1 MAQQKNYKKLVRDHI
16 PAIIQNEHKRT
27 PHTRILSDEEYAPA
41 LLQKLHEEIQE
52 YVQDKNTEELA
63 DILEVV
69 YALARLHNTSPKQLE
84 VLRKAKREKRGGFEN
99 KIYLE
104 FVEE

>member
-1 MAQQKNYKKLVRDHI
+1 MAQQKTYKKLVRDYI
-16 PAIIQNEHKRT
+16 PSIIKNEYKKT

-41 LLQKLHEEIQE
+41 LLQKLHEEVQE

-63 DILEVV
+63 DIIEVV
-69 YALARLHNTSPKQLE
+69 YALARLHNTSPEQLE
-84 VLRKAKREKRGGFEN
+84 TIRKAKREKRGGFEE

>member
-1 MAQQKNYKKLVRDHI
+1 MAQQKTYKKLVRDHI
-16 PAIIQNEHKRT
+16 PTIIRNEYKRT
-27 PHTRILSDEEYAPA
+27 PHTRILSDEEYAVA
-41 LLQKLHEEIQE
+41 LLEKLHEEVQE
-52 YVQDKNTEELA
+52 YVHDKNTEELA

-69 YALARLHNTSPKQLE
+69 YALARLHNTSPEQLE
-84 VLRKAKREKRGGFEN
+84 MIRKAKREKRGGFEE

>member
-1 MAQQKNYKKLVRDHI
+1 MAQQKIYKKLVRDHI
-16 PAIIQNEHKRT
+16 PTIIRNEYKKT
-27 PHTRILSDEEYAPA
+27 PHTRVLSDEEYAPA
-41 LLQKLHEEIQE
+41 LLQKLHEEVQE

-63 DILEVV
+63 DILEVI
-69 YALARLHNTSPKQLE
+69 YALAQLHNTSPEELE
-84 VLRKAKREKRGGFEN
+84 AIRQTKRNKRGGFEE